1 VGGGLKK
8 GLALPENHQNR
19 VKDLE
24 TMTTE
29 SYNNNRGATNRTSP
43 MYTTNV

>member
-1 VGGGLKK
+1 MGGGLEK
-8 GLALPENHQNR
+8 GLTLPDKYQNR

-29 SYNNNRGATNRTSP
+29 SYDISRGATNRISP
-43 MYTTNV
+43 IYTTNV